1 MAETQAQLALFEQYR
16 QTKDIGLRNDIVL
29 RYMDLVKYVA
39 ISTRGAY
46 DKYAEVDDIVN
57 EGVIALIK
65 AVETNDLQKAVKIE
79 TYAAILI
86 K

>member
-1 MAETQAQLALFEQYR
+1 MIRQLLIGGRTTQSGIKL
-16 QTKDIGLRNDIVL
+16 
-29 RYMDLVKYVA
+29 
-39 ISTRGAY
+39 TRGAY

-65 AVETNDLQKAVKIE
+65 AVETYDLQKGVKFE

-86 K
+86 SLYQ

>member
-1 MAETQAQLALFEQYR
+1 MSDTQTQLALFEQYR

-46 DKYAEVDDIVN
+46 DKYA
-57 EGVIALIK
+57 GS
-65 AVETNDLQKAVKIE
+65 
-79 TYAAILI
+79 
-86 K
+86 